1 MQFTYSSYISL
12 LDLLSNNGYQFS
24 TYDSYSL
31 SSKTV
36 IMRHDI
42 DYSIDQSVRLARL
55 EHDYGI
61 HSTFFVLLSSDFYN
75 PASSQSYQSLHEILK
90 LGHSVGLHFDE
101 TAYSYE
107 TFPLEFYIRKEA
119 RILSD
124 LLDVNINAF
133 SLHRPNQRTIETQ
146 LKIPGLVNSYGE
158 DFFQEFKYLSDSRR
172 RWREPVEEI
181 ISSQKYSRLHIL
193 THAFW
198 YHEEEQSIKKTI
210 QDFIFSAEKDRKS
223 CLGENI
229 TGLDQILEEE

>member
-1 MQFTYSSYISL
+1 MQFTYSSYLSL
-12 LDLLSNNGYQFS
+12 LDLLSQNGYQFS
-24 TYDSYSL
+24 TYNNYSL

-55 EHDYGI
+55 EYDYGI
-61 HSTFFVLLSSDFYN
+61 KSTFFVLLSSDFYN
-75 PASSQSYQSLHEILK
+75 PASSQSYQNLHEILK

-101 TAYSYE
+101 TAYTYE
-107 TFPLEFYIRKEA
+107 TYPLEFYIRKEA

-172 RWREPVEEI
+172 RWREPIEEI
-181 ISSQKYSRLHIL
+181 ILSQKYSRLHIL

-198 YHEEEQSIKKTI
+198 YHEKEQSIKKTI
-210 QDFIFSAEKDRKS
+210 QDFIFSAENDRKR